1 MKHALFCFVLLCFAF
16 SSSAQN
22 VEDIIS
28 KDGGIIHVSEVV
40 QTPGVSKDDLFS
52 NCIVWI
58 SEHINSPKTAIQTE
72 NQQAGIIT
80 LKSMVPASSSGNYYW
95 KFNLTIQ
102 MKEGRYKYD
111 FTNIMYCPSEE
122 TRLNIAELGYIIQDS
137 PIEEYKWDDAIK
149 WRENTYLIFESTIKS
164 LKKKMVEESGW

>member
-1 MKHALFCFVLLCFAF
+1 
-16 SSSAQN
+16 
-22 VEDIIS
+22 
-28 KDGGIIHVSEVV
+28 
-40 QTPGVSKDDLFS
+40 
-52 NCIVWI
+52 
-58 SEHINSPKTAIQTE
+58 
-72 NQQAGIIT
+72 
-80 LKSMVPASSSGNYYW
+80 
-95 KFNLTIQ
+95 